1 VKPSA
6 GRNQRTP
13 PGWRTICRISRVKR
27 TKTLARVA
35 TALMEDP
42 NGRHWGYDLSKRSR
56 VRSGVVYPL
65 LTRLLDAGWLADGWE
80 QGVEGRPPRRYYEL
94 TEDGRGELGAIAQTP
109 AR

>member
-35 TALMEDP
+35 T
-42 NGRHWGYDLSKRSR
+42 